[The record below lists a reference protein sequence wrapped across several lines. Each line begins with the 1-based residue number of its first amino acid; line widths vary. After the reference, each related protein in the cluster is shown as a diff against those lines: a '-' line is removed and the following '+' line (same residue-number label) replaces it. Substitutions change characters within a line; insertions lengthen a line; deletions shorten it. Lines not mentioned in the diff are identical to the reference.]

1 MGLSC
6 TQRQSFRSQ
15 FGSRVSGELRER
27 FSIRG
32 PLLSSQSAGPCV
44 TRPASVCSSY
54 SGAGEVTSA
63 AAAAAGES
71 APAPAAAG
79 EEPKCS
85 VS

>member
-32 PLLSSQSAGPCV
+32 PVLPVGGAVCDRAGV
-44 TRPASVCSSY
+44 RLQLVQRSR
-54 SGAGEVTSA
+54 
-63 AAAAAGES
+63 
-71 APAPAAAG
+71 
-79 EEPKCS
+79 
-85 VS
+85 